1 MIHYAFFLGGGLKKI
16 PGVAR
21 GCLDTIPGF
30 FTFPTIPGAMRR
42 SFEKKCFTGKKS
54 FVSVTHAPP
63 HSPRHVVDTP
73 APLQQQLHRR
83 TPHNSDKKHWACEGA
98 GSFFDGAMLQSAL
111 LAACEKLL
119 DQSMPLMFREI
130 VSGQLL
136 ASRS

>member
-1 MIHYAFFLGGGLKKI
+1 MKKI

-30 FTFPTIPGAMRR
+30 FHF
-42 SFEKKCFTGKKS
+42 S
-54 FVSVTHAPP
+54 
-63 HSPRHVVDTP
+63 
-73 APLQQQLHRR
+73 
-83 TPHNSDKKHWACEGA
+83 HNSLRHEAFIKKKNVLLVKKALLASPTHHHTPRATSWTHQHRYSSSCTAEHHTTVMKTTGRCEGA
-98 GSFFDGAMLQSAL
+98 GSFFDCAMLQSAL